1 MGDDPWFDAYDQ
13 TRQRIEALL
22 REPGVDVDAAVVAC
36 PGWSV
41 GDVAAHLVGLVHDV
55 IDENTDSYASRE
67 WTTAQIARFD
77 GVPVPTLLDDWAS
90 LIERLRVAPLP
101 PAGKWFR
108 SVGRLVFADASVH
121 EHDLR
126 GTLSRPAPD
135 NDAVGLGVRL
145 SAEVFESQLR
155 RPQQVGSAPVVRLT
169 ATGVDSWLIAHQG
182 AVGEIGVEASAFE
195 LWRGMNGR
203 RSAAQVTDLSW
214 LGDPSPILPYWS
226 NPALPLATYAIEY

>member
-22 REPGVDVDAAVVAC
+22 REPGVDVEAAVLAC
-36 PGWSV
+36 PGWSLR
-41 GDVAAHLVGLVHDV
+41 DVAAHLVGLVHDV
-55 IDENTDSYASRE
+55 IDENTDSYASPD
-67 WTTAQIARFD
+67 WTAAQIARFD
-77 GVPVPTLLDDWAS
+77 GVPMPTLLDDWAS
-90 LIERLRVAPLP
+90 LIEQLRVAPLP
-101 PAGKWFR
+101 PIGKWYR
-108 SVGRLVFADASVH
+108 SVGRLAFADASVH

-126 GTLSRPAPD
+126 GALSRPAPD
-135 NDAVGLGVRL
+135 NDAVGWGVRL
-145 SAEVFESQLR
+145 SAEALGSLLR

-169 ATGVDSWLIAHQG
+169 ATGVDSWLIAHEG

-203 RSAAQVTDLSW
+203 RSAAQVAALPW

-226 NPALPLATYAIEY
+226 NPALPLAAHAMDY